1 MSVTKSNQIAHM
13 FDVFLPGKHFK
24 KAVFGYNII
33 VLKKIILALK
43 EYQTL
48 SDYITYFDVS
58 CMIT

>member
-33 VLKKIILALK
+33 VLKKIFIGL
-43 EYQTL
+43 EGV
-48 SDYITYFDVS
+48 SDPFRLYNLF
-58 CMIT
+58 